1 MADPP
6 VGPIADG
13 LQRYFFGSRELLA
26 RLVAFLAEAAPQ
38 VPQVVEEDT
47 ARGDGLTLRC
57 TELHADFVALLERS
71 LDERVLE
78 LARAA
83 VRDADGECPARGG
96 GGGGGGSGEGEEA
109 PSPWGER
116 QLMRVFRELRRR
128 DGGGGGGS
136 GDDDDDEYENSDGEG
151 KQGFAEGEADDDD
164 PAAGWFPRAMLA
176 ASEFEHFMV
185 LLRETARGHAW
196 DMESMFG

>member
-1 MADPP
+1 MTDPP
-6 VGPIADG
+6 VGPIAEG

-26 RLVAFLAEAAPQ
+26 RLVAFLDEAAPQ
-38 VPQVVEEDT
+38 VPQVTEEDTEGT

-57 TELHADFVALLERS
+57 TELHADFVALLERL

-83 VRDADGECPARGG
+83 VRDAGGARD
-96 GGGGGGSGEGEEA
+96 GGGGGSEEA
-109 PSPWGER
+109 EEECLWGER

-128 DGGGGGGS
+128 DGGDGGGGGG
-136 GDDDDDEYENSDGEG
+136 GDDDPENENSDGEE

-164 PAAGWFPRAMLA
+164 PAAGWLPRAMLA